1 MPKWYFLTL
10 MNLDD
15 YLKST
20 DQTEDAFAK
29 RIGVSQP
36 AVHRYRTGRIPTPD
50 VMQKIV
56 EATAGSVTPNDFFGL
71 PEAKAS

>member
-1 MPKWYFLTL
+1 MVFSGFMT
-10 MNLDD
+10 LDD

-29 RIGVSQP
+29 RISVSQP
-36 AVHRYRTGRIPTPD
+36 AVHRYRNGRIPTPD

-56 EATAGSVTPNDFFGL
+56 DATGGQVTPNDFFGL